1 MSLERQVRAK
11 LAGKRDPE
19 QEREAQ
25 EWMETVLGA
34 KFPPGELYEDVLKD
48 GTVLCQLMN
57 KLAPGSV
64 PKINTSGGQFKMME
78 NINMFQK
85 ALKEY
90 GVADIDVF
98 QTVDL
103 WEKKDLAQV
112 TSTLFALGRQTYKH
126 PEWSGPYLGPK
137 PSDECKRD
145 FSEEQLKAGQTIIG
159 LQAGS
164 NKGATQA
171 GQNLGAGRKILLG
184 K

>member
-1 MSLERQVRAK
+1 MQ

-78 NINMFQK
+78 NINM
-85 ALKEY
+85 
-90 GVADIDVF
+90 
-98 QTVDL
+98 
-103 WEKKDLAQV
+103 
-112 TSTLFALGRQTYKH
+112 
-126 PEWSGPYLGPK
+126 
-137 PSDECKRD
+137 
-145 FSEEQLKAGQTIIG
+145 
-159 LQAGS
+159 
-164 NKGATQA
+164 
-171 GQNLGAGRKILLG
+171 
-184 K
+184 

>member
-57 KLAPGSV
+57 KLSPGSV

-137 PSDECKRD
+137 PADECKRE